1 MMPVRSIGKRY
12 LAISVEGED
21 SYSEQEVSYTLYQAV
36 KGLFGDFGVSLLQP
50 RLVEYN
56 EETSIGIIRCRRS
69 HMWEMRA
76 VLALITEISNQEVAV
91 RVMGASGTIKSL
103 KLSI

>member
-1 MMPVRSIGKRY
+1 
-12 LAISVEGED
+12 
-21 SYSEQEVSYTLYQAV
+21 
-36 KGLFGDFGVSLLQP
+36 
-50 RLVEYN
+50 
-56 EETSIGIIRCRRS
+56 
-69 HMWEMRA
+69 MRA